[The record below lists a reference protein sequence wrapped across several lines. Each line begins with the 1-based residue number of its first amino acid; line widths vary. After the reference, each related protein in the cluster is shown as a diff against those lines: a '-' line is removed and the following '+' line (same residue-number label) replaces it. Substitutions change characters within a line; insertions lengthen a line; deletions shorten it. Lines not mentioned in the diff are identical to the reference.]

1 MGKRIGRPTKAP
13 QPGKKVSLGLKVTA
27 DIKNRLDAAARA
39 SGRTQSQEA
48 ERRLEGSFEHENRLT
63 QISDSLERMMA
74 MMGVTAKRVKRKGP
88 KK

>member
-27 DIKNRLDAAARA
+27 EIKNRLDAAARA

-48 ERRLEGSFEHENRLT
+48 ERRLEGSFEHESRLT
-63 QISDSLERMMA
+63 HISDSLERILA
-74 MMGVTAKRVKRKGP
+74 IHGVTAKIVKRKGP
-88 KK
+88 K